1 MLPEPFNGK
10 QGLNSDSSRIL
21 PSADRAC
28 VGISEEMQPVSS
40 SKEKVPDSVS
50 VSEMSSEAPK
60 NQQLAAAS
68 HLSHSFRRRF
78 SQKPRSTEVATTS
91 QKSTKL
97 PFKPPVDSATHSSVN
112 PVSSSEETTSS
123 QVFGPTNTTPSKKLS
138 VLKTDKDSPRKKGSL
153 ESTPAKMA
161 STPAGLMA
169 VTPALCPPKRSYMS
183 PEDDSSSTPNKLVRR
198 PPRTRSLKFDS
209 PVKNNKIRDE
219 DLGAIGSSVDSDI
232 LDILP
237 ENLLQSVCP
246 LLALFY
252 FKPKIRRKKKK
263 EGSLIFVSLNR
274 LEIKKEKP
282 QRSGIQLSQKQRGG
296 NR

>member
-78 SQKPRSTEVATTS
+78 SQKPRSNEVETSS
-91 QKSTKL
+91 QKSTNL
-97 PFKPPVDSATHSSVN
+97 PFKPPVDAATHSSVN

-252 FKPKIRRKKKK
+252 FKPKIRREKK
-263 EGSLIFVSLNR
+263 EGSLIFVSLDR